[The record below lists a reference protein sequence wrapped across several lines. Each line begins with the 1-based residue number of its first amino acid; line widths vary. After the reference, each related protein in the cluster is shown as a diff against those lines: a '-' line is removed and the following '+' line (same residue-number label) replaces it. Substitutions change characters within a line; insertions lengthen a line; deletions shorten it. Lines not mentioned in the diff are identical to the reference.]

1 MVSTIRKKLSESPAA
16 RWTVLALVSLTML
29 TGYIV
34 SDVMSPLKTMLEQ
47 QAGWSSSD
55 FSIYLFGYGIF
66 NLFAFMLIFG
76 GMMLDRLG
84 PRITGVV
91 ATVLMLAGTGLQ
103 YWAVSTDF
111 AAQIVGLNLWG
122 WQVFS
127 IKAQVFWAMVGFGVF
142 GTGIEMFGITANK
155 VVVKWFTGRSLAL
168 ALGLNVAAG
177 RIGTALAG
185 LAPIPLAKHFG
196 SIGAPL
202 AACLMLLVVGLLIFF
217 VYIMIDSRADRE
229 RAAAGEAAAEGEFRV
244 SDIVSIVRIRG
255 FWYITLLC
263 LLFYSAVFPFL
274 KFVTE
279 LMIQKFGVATS
290 WAGTI
295 MALLPLGNMIMTPFF
310 GSIYDRHGRGATIM
324 LIGAVMLTGVHLL
337 FAVPGIDS
345 AWMAIGLMI
354 VLGAAFSLVPS
365 AMWPSVPKIIPYQK
379 LGTAYSVIFWVQNIG
394 LSCVPLLIGSVLDR
408 YCIAGKTVI
417 DGIESNLYD
426 YTLPMYIFAGF
437 GVLSVIFALLLRRED
452 RRKGYGLEMPNVKKQ
467 E

>member
-1 MVSTIRKKLSESPAA
+1 MNKIKTLLKDSPAA
-16 RWTVLALVSLTML
+16 RWTILALVSLTML

-55 FSIYLFGYGIF
+55 FSTYLFGYGIF

-84 PRITGVV
+84 PRITGIV
-91 ATVLMLAGTGLQ
+91 ATVLMLSGTAIQ
-103 YWAVSTDF
+103 YWAVSTAF
-111 AAQIVGLNLWG
+111 AGEIFG
-122 WQVFS
+122 

-155 VVVKWFTGRSLAL
+155 VVVKWFSGRSLAL

-217 VYIMIDSRADRE
+217 VYVMIDARADRQE
-229 RAAAGEAAAEGEFRV
+229 GVKGAAADGDFKFA
-244 SDIVSIVRIRG
+244 DIVSIVRIRG

-295 MALLPLGNMIMTPFF
+295 MALLPLGNMIMTPLF
-310 GSIYDRHGRGATIM
+310 GSIYDRKGRGATIM
-324 LIGAVMLTGVHLL
+324 LIGAVMLTVVHLL
-337 FAVPGIDS
+337 FALPVVN
-345 AWMAIGLMI
+345 ATWMAVVLMI

-365 AMWPSVPKIIPYQK
+365 AMWPSVPKIIPYNK

-394 LSCVPLLIGSVLDR
+394 LACVPLLIGRVLDKFGV
-408 YCIAGKTVI
+408 AGTTVI
-417 DGIESNLYD
+417 DGVESTLYD
-426 YTLPMYIFAGF
+426 YTWPMVIFACF
-437 GVLSVIFALLLRRED
+437 GVLSVIFALLLRAED
-452 RRKGYGLEMPNVKKQ
+452 RKKGYGLELPNVKN
-467 E
+467 

>member
-1 MVSTIRKKLSESPAA
+1 MVSKIKQKLSESPAA

-55 FSIYLFGYGIF
+55 FSVYLFGYGIF

-111 AAQIVGLNLWG
+111 AAAAPIFG
-122 WQVFS
+122 

-217 VYIMIDSRADRE
+217 VYVMIDSRADRE
-229 RAAAGEAAAEGEFRV
+229 RAAAGEASSEGEFKV

-310 GSIYDRHGRGATIM
+310 GSIYDRKGRGATIM
-324 LIGAVMLTGVHLL
+324 LIGAVMLTVVHLL
-337 FAVPGIDS
+337 FALPVVNS
-345 AWMAIGLMI
+345 AWMAIVLMI
-354 VLGAAFSLVPS
+354 ILGAAFSLVPS

-394 LSCVPLLIGSVLDR
+394 LACVPLLIGTVLDK
-408 YCIAGKTVI
+408 YGIAGKTMI

-426 YTLPMYIFAGF
+426 YTIPMVIFACF
-437 GVLSVIFALLLRRED
+437 GVLSVVFALLLRRED
-452 RRKGYGLEMPNVKKQ
+452 RRKGYGLELPNVKR
-467 E
+467 

>member
-1 MVSTIRKKLSESPAA
+1 MVAKIKQKLSESPAT
-16 RWTVLALVSLTML
+16 RGTVLILVSLTML

-84 PRITGVV
+84 PRLTGVI
-91 ATVLMLAGTGLQ
+91 ATVLMLCGTGLQ

-111 AAQIVGLNLWG
+111 AAAAPIFG
-122 WQVFS
+122 
-127 IKAQVFWAMVGFGVF
+127 IKAQVFWAMIGFGVF
-142 GTGIEMFGITANK
+142 GTGIEMIGITANK

-177 RIGTALAG
+177 RIGTAIAG
-185 LAPIPLAKHFG
+185 FAPIPIAKHFG

-202 AACLMLLVVGLLIFF
+202 AACCMLLVIGLLVFF
-217 VYIMIDSRADRE
+217 VYIVIDSRADRE
-229 RAAAGEAAAEGEFRV
+229 KAEAGEGSSEGDFKF

-279 LMIQKFGVATS
+279 LMIQKFGVPTS

-295 MALLPLGNMIMTPFF
+295 MALLPFGNMIMTPLF
-310 GSIYDRHGRGATIM
+310 GSIYDRKGRGATIM
-324 LIGAVMLTGVHLL
+324 LIGAVMLTFVHLL

-345 AWMAIGLMI
+345 TWMAVGLMI

-365 AMWPSVPKIIPYQK
+365 AMWPSVPKIIPYNK

-394 LSCVPLLIGSVLDR
+394 LSCVPLLIGMVLDR
-408 YCIAGKTVI
+408 FCVAGRTTI
-417 DGIESNLYD
+417 DGIETTLYD
-426 YTLPMYIFAGF
+426 YTLPMIIFAGF
-437 GVLSVIFALLLRRED
+437 GVLSIVFALLLRRED
-452 RRKGYGLEMPNVKKQ
+452 RRKGYGLELPNVVR
-467 E
+467 

>member
-1 MVSTIRKKLSESPAA
+1 MNKIKQRLNESAAA
-16 RWTVLALVSLTML
+16 RWTVLILVSLTML

-84 PRITGVV
+84 PRLTGVI
-91 ATVLMLAGTGLQ
+91 ATILMLVGTAIQ
-103 YWAVSTDF
+103 YWAVSTDLS
-111 AAQIVGLNLWG
+111 AAAPIFN
-122 WQVFS
+122 
-127 IKAQVFWAMVGFGVF
+127 IKAQVFWAMIGFGVF

-196 SIGAPL
+196 NIGAPL
-202 AACLMLLVVGLLIFF
+202 AACLILLIIGLLIFF
-217 VYIMIDSRADRE
+217 VYAMIDARADRE
-229 RAAAGEAAAEGEFRV
+229 NASSGESSTETDFKFA
-244 SDIVSIVRIRG
+244 DIVSIVKIRA

-310 GSIYDRHGRGATIM
+310 GSIYDRRGRGATIM
-324 LIGAVMLTGVHLL
+324 LIGAVLLTIVHLL
-337 FAVPGIDS
+337 FAIPAIS
-345 AWMAIGLMI
+345 NTWMAITLMI
-354 VLGAAFSLVPS
+354 ILGAAFSLVPS

-379 LGTAYSVIFWVQNIG
+379 LGTAYAVIFWVQNIG
-394 LSCVPLLIGSVLDR
+394 LACVPLLIGTILDK
-408 YCIAGKTVI
+408 YCIVGKTTI
-417 DGIESNLYD
+417 DNLETNLYD
-426 YTLPMYIFAGF
+426 YTIPMIIFASF
-437 GVLSVIFALLLRRED
+437 GILSIIFALLLRHED
-452 RRKGYGLEMPNVKKQ
+452 KLKHYGLELPNVKK
-467 E
+467 